1 MGQRALGHLVAQRVL
16 SVAVLIK
23 AFQEQYP
30 STQVG
35 YLRTPDAT
43 ARAIFPVAPK
53 QTLPYAN
60 CKDCEHHMARA
71 LEPDSHERH
80 RTVPLQETLTRIPGY
95 PSKLVIFKIPASSYW
110 WVRYYAN
117 QRIFKRTTKT
127 EVKRDALEA
136 AKRFYDDI
144 NLRLHNGSIDAPLD
158 YNPAQVMTF
167 AGAARLLI
175 ESEEGKYKRGQLTK
189 ISFENMQLR
198 LNKHVLP
205 FFGQVDVN
213 MINYKMLDSFLQHLS
228 GAGNGLSV
236 STISAYMGLVRKVLI
251 HAARHSFIK
260 HVPEFPNVGVEDKP
274 RGWFAVPEYKLI
286 TSKAKKLADQTV
298 EWRKDALTG
307 ESYFCM
313 PGEAR
318 RGDDKMVR
326 RVYMTRDLADLIVF
340 MVNSYIRPTDVKNMQ
355 HGHVHVIDKE
365 YTYLRLALP
374 PSKGHSY
381 PITTMPWAVRVYERL
396 CGRRLKEQ
404 GSEAALPANEYVF
417 MPDAPS
423 REDAMKKLQR
433 QFEVVLDMTGLRY
446 SNTGEIRSLYSLRHS
461 SIMFRLLYGRAI
473 DTLTLARNAR
483 TSPEMIDRF
492 YAAPLQ
498 GEMNIEMLQ
507 SRRNPRPWE

>member
-1 MGQRALGHLVAQRVL
+1 
-16 SVAVLIK
+16 
-23 AFQEQYP
+23 
-30 STQVG
+30 
-35 YLRTPDAT
+35 
-43 ARAIFPVAPK
+43 
-53 QTLPYAN
+53 
-60 CKDCEHHMARA
+60 MARA

-274 RGWFAVPEYKLI
+274 RGWFTVPEYKLI

-404 GSEAALPANEYVF
+404 GSEASLLANEYVF